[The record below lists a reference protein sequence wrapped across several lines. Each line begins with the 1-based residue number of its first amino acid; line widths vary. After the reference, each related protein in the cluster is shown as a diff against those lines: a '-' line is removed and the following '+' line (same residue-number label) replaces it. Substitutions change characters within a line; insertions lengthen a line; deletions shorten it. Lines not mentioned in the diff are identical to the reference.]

1 MVSVFRT
8 CWLTSL
14 TTRRMTASR
23 RVCSSVTTSCI
34 LTSSWSSHGNTTS
47 WTSPCRTSSRSAR
60 FLPDIIY
67 KNDMFCL
74 HSLITIYFWDKW
86 MNDEWC
92 FSRSWESTRAR
103 LTSWRRPRNWG
114 LRRSRRRTIS
124 PSSWVSFRLCWLPIK
139 TSRWWT
145 SHRKA
150 ADHGLGVHVALAVN
164 VLVTARWYLN

>member
-14 TTRRMTASR
+14 TTRRTTASR
-23 RVCSSVTTSCI
+23 RACSSVTTSCI

-47 WTSPCRTSSRSAR
+47 WTLPCRTSSRS
-60 FLPDIIY
+60 FTDYQSI
-67 KNDMFCL
+67 
-74 HSLITIYFWDKW
+74 SGDKW